1 MWSWG
6 VLTVGFGI
14 LVFEFFGEGCHFL
27 CEIEIDIIIEIYIGI
42 YIGIGIKMEMNH
54 SDYSER

>member
-1 MWSWG
+1 MVMG

-42 YIGIGIKMEMNH
+42 GIKMEMNH